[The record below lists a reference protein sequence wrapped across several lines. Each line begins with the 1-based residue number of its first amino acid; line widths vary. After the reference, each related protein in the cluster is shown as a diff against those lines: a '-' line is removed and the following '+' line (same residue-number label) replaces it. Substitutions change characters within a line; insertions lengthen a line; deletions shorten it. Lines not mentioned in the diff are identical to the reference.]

1 MKLPSEEPQK
11 IIVKKESTTNPEH
24 GYNPEQRPIE
34 EHIKYGIFNCNKTP
48 GPTSHQVA
56 EYVKNI
62 LHLSKAGNTGTL
74 DPNCTGVLPITLEKA
89 TRVGQALLKAGKEYI
104 CYMKLHD
111 DKPETEIRK
120 AFEKFLGTIT
130 QMPPVKSAV
139 KRQLRDR
146 KIYYLDI
153 MEIDGRNVLFKVGC
167 QAGTYIRTLCV
178 DIGKNLG
185 TNAHMQQLVR
195 TKAGPF
201 TYETWKTLHDL
212 QDAYINWKEDGNEKK
227 LRACITPYEKAV
239 DYLPKI
245 WVFDSA
251 VNPICNGAEVYVTG
265 ISKFNPLE
273 PKQLTAIMTLKN
285 ELIGLGIS
293 HMDTDEILK
302 LERGVA
308 VKTDAVF
315 LDKDLYPKQ
324 QRTD

>member
-1 MKLPSEEPQK
+1 MKLPAEQPQE
-11 IIVKKESTTNPEH
+11 IIVKKIAETNPSY
-24 GYNPEQRPIE
+24 GYNPKQRPIE
-34 EHIKYGIFNCNKTP
+34 EHIKYGIFNCNKP
-48 GPTSHQVA
+48 DGPTSHQVA

-62 LHLSKAGNTGTL
+62 LHLTKAGNTGTL
-74 DPNCTGVLPITLEKA
+74 DPAVSGVLPITLEKA

-104 CYMKLHD
+104 CYMKLHN
-111 DKPETEIRK
+111 DKTEKEIRE
-120 AFEKFLGTIT
+120 AINKFVGTIT

-146 KIYYLDI
+146 DIYYL
-153 MEIDGRNVLFKVGC
+153 EILEIAGRNVLFKVGC

-178 DIGKNLG
+178 DIGKQLG
-185 TNAHMQQLVR
+185 IGAHMQQLVR

-212 QDAYINWKEDGNEKK
+212 QDAYINWKEEGKEEQ

-265 ISKFNPLE
+265 ISKLTPLQ
-273 PKQLTAIMTLKN
+273 PGALTAIMTLKN
-285 ELIGLGIS
+285 ELIGLGIAQLE
-293 HMDTDEILK
+293 TEEALK

-308 VKTDAVF
+308 VKTDAIF
-315 LDKDLYPKQ
+315 LDKELYPKQ
-324 QRTD
+324 PRL